1 MTHRPFDLE
10 AIRAQFPILGRQV
23 HGKPLVYLDS
33 AASSQKPESVI
44 SAQADY
50 LRTRHANVHRGVH
63 TLSQEATD
71 AFEAA
76 RERIRQ
82 HLHAAH
88 VEEVIFTSGATAS
101 INLVAAAWG
110 GTVLQ
115 AGDVVLLTRMDHHAN
130 IVPWQMVAERTGARV
145 VPIAVLEDG
154 TVDEEDLQRGL
165 SLQPK
170 LVAFPHVSNVLGTVN
185 PVARW
190 VRAAHDVGA
199 LVLVDGCQA
208 VPHLPVDVQALGADF
223 YAFSAHKAYG
233 PTGFGVLYGK
243 RAILEAMPPFLGGG
257 EMIAHVDFEQGT
269 TYANLPF
276 KFEAGTPHI
285 SGAIACAAALDWMC
299 SWGMEAL
306 AAHEQRLVER
316 ALAGLRSVS
325 GIRLVGT
332 PPERVGV
339 VSFLLEGV
347 HPYDVGVLLD
357 AQGVAVRTGMHCAEP
372 LMKHLGL
379 PGTVRAS
386 FAAYNTPEEVDVFVA
401 AVHRAARML
410 R

>member
-23 HGKPLVYLDS
+23 HGKPLIYLDS

-110 GTVLQ
+110 RTQLR
-115 AGDVVLLTRMDHHAN
+115 AGDVVVVTRMDHHAN

-145 VPIAVLEDG
+145 MPIAVLEDG
-154 TVDEEDLQRGL
+154 TVDEEELQRCL
-165 SLQPK
+165 ALQPK

-199 LVLVDGCQA
+199 VVLVDGCQA

-243 RAILEAMPPFLGGG
+243 RALLEAMPPFLGGG
-257 EMIAHVDFEQGT
+257 EMIAHVDFEEGT
-269 TYANLPF
+269 TFAELPF

-285 SGAIACAAALDWMC
+285 SGAIACAAALDWMS
-299 SWGMEAL
+299 SWGLEAL
-306 AAHEQRLVER
+306 AAHEHQLVER
-316 ALAGLRSVS
+316 ALAGLSTVA

-372 LMKHLGL
+372 LMKHFGL

-386 FAAYNTPEEVDVFVA
+386 FAAYNTPEEVDAFVA
-401 AVHRAARML
+401 AVHRAARIL

>member
-233 PTGFGVLYGK
+233 PMGFGVLYGK

>member
-50 LRTRHANVHRGVH
+50 LRSRHANVHRGVH

-110 GTVLQ
+110 RNQLR

-145 VPIAVLEDG
+145 VPVAVLEDG

-165 SLQPK
+165 SLQPR

-243 RAILEAMPPFLGGG
+243 RALLEAMPPFLGGG

-276 KFEAGTPHI
+276 KFEAGTPYI

-339 VSFLLEGV
+339 VSFLLDGV

-357 AQGVAVRTGMHCAEP
+357 AQGVAVRTGLHCAEP

-386 FAAYNTPEEVDVFVA
+386 FAAYNSPEEVDVFVA
-401 AVHRAARML
+401 AVHRAARIL

>member
-50 LRTRHANVHRGVH
+50 LRSRHANVHRGVH

-110 GTVLQ
+110 RNQLR

-386 FAAYNTPEEVDVFVA
+386 FAAYNTPEEMDVFVA
-401 AVHRAARML
+401 AVHRAARIL

>member
-23 HGKPLVYLDS
+23 HGKPLIYLDS

-110 GTVLQ
+110 RTQLR
-115 AGDVVLLTRMDHHAN
+115 AGDVVVVTRMDHHAN
-130 IVPWQMVAERTGARV
+130 IVPWQMVAEQTGTRV

-154 TVDEEDLQRGL
+154 TVDEEDLQRCL
-165 SLQPK
+165 ALQPK

-199 LVLVDGCQA
+199 VVLVDGCQA

-243 RAILEAMPPFLGGG
+243 RALLEAMPPFLGGG
-257 EMIAHVDFEQGT
+257 EMIAHVDFEEGT
-269 TYANLPF
+269 TFAELPF

-285 SGAIACAAALDWMC
+285 SGAIACAAALDWMS
-299 SWGMEAL
+299 SWGLEAL
-306 AAHEQRLVER
+306 AAHEHQLVER
-316 ALAGLRSVS
+316 ALAGLSTVA

-386 FAAYNTPEEVDVFVA
+386 FAAYNTPEEVDAFVA
-401 AVHRAARML
+401 AVHRAARIL

>member
-401 AVHRAARML
+401 AVHRAARIL

>member
-23 HGKPLVYLDS
+23 HGKPLIYLDS

-110 GTVLQ
+110 RTQLR
-115 AGDVVLLTRMDHHAN
+115 AGDVVVVTRMDHHAN

-145 VPIAVLEDG
+145 MPIAVLEDG
-154 TVDEEDLQRGL
+154 TVDEEELQRCL
-165 SLQPK
+165 ALQPK

-199 LVLVDGCQA
+199 VVLVDGCQA

-243 RAILEAMPPFLGGG
+243 RALLEAMPPFLGGG
-257 EMIAHVDFEQGT
+257 EMIAHVDFEEGT
-269 TYANLPF
+269 TFAELPF

-285 SGAIACAAALDWMC
+285 SGAIACAAALDWMS
-299 SWGMEAL
+299 SWGLEAL
-306 AAHEQRLVER
+306 AAHEHQLVER
-316 ALAGLRSVS
+316 ALAGLSTVA

-386 FAAYNTPEEVDVFVA
+386 FAAYNTPEEVDAFVA
-401 AVHRAARML
+401 AVHRAARIL

>member
-50 LRTRHANVHRGVH
+50 LRSRHANVHRGVH

-110 GTVLQ
+110 RNQLR

-401 AVHRAARML
+401 AVHRAARIL

>member
-1 MTHRPFDLE
+1 L
-10 AIRAQFPILGRQV
+10 I
-23 HGKPLVYLDS
+23 YLDS
-33 AASSQKPESVI
+33 AASAQKPEPVI

-50 LRTRHANVHRGVH
+50 LRTHHANVHRGVH
-63 TLSQEATD
+63 ALSQEATD

-76 RERIRQ
+76 RQRIRR
-82 HLHAAH
+82 HLNAAH
-88 VEEVIFTSGATAS
+88 AEEILFTSGATAS

-110 GTVLQ
+110 RTQLR
-115 AGDVVLLTRMDHHAN
+115 AGDVVVVTRMDHHAN
-130 IVPWQMVAERTGARV
+130 IVPWQMVAEQTGARV
-145 VPIAVLEDG
+145 VPVAVLEDG
-154 TVDEEDLQRGL
+154 TVDEADLQRCL
-165 SLQPK
+165 ALQPK
-170 LVAFPHVSNVLGTVN
+170 MVAFPHVSNVLGTVN
-185 PVARW
+185 PVACW
-190 VRAAHDVGA
+190 VQAAHDVGA
-199 LVLVDGCQA
+199 VVLVDGCQA

-243 RAILEAMPPFLGGG
+243 RALLEAMPPFLGGG
-257 EMIAHVDFEQGT
+257 EMIAHVDFEEGT
-269 TYANLPF
+269 TFAELPF

-285 SGAIACAAALDWMC
+285 SGAIACAAALDWMS

-306 AAHEQRLVER
+306 AAHEHQLVER
-316 ALAGLRSVS
+316 ALAGLSAVA

-357 AQGVAVRTGMHCAEP
+357 AQGVAVRTGLHCAEP

-386 FAAYNTPEEVDVFVA
+386 FAAYNSPEEVDAFVA
-401 AVHRAARML
+401 AVQRAARML

>member
-23 HGKPLVYLDS
+23 HGKPLIYLDS

-110 GTVLQ
+110 RTQLR
-115 AGDVVLLTRMDHHAN
+115 AGDVVVVTRMDHHAN

-154 TVDEEDLQRGL
+154 TVDEEELQRCL
-165 SLQPK
+165 ALQPK

-199 LVLVDGCQA
+199 VVLVDGCQA

-243 RAILEAMPPFLGGG
+243 RALLEAMPPFLGGG
-257 EMIAHVDFEQGT
+257 EMIAHVDFEEGT
-269 TYANLPF
+269 TFAELPF

-285 SGAIACAAALDWMC
+285 SGAIACAAALDWMS
-299 SWGMEAL
+299 SWGLEAL
-306 AAHEQRLVER
+306 AAHEHQLVER
-316 ALAGLRSVS
+316 ALAGLSTVA

-372 LMKHLGL
+372 LMKHFGL

-386 FAAYNTPEEVDVFVA
+386 FAAYNTPEEVDAFVA
-401 AVHRAARML
+401 AVHRAARIL

>member
-50 LRTRHANVHRGVH
+50 LRSRHANVHRGVH

-110 GTVLQ
+110 RNQLR

-165 SLQPK
+165 ALQPK

-386 FAAYNTPEEVDVFVA
+386 FAAYNTPEEMDVFVA
-401 AVHRAARML
+401 AVHRAARIL

>member
-199 LVLVDGCQA
+199 LVLIDGCQA

-269 TYANLPF
+269 TYTNLPF

-325 GIRLVGT
+325 GVRLVGT

-401 AVHRAARML
+401 AVHRAARIL